1 MGKNKI
7 EGVINFD
14 MENHIGYS
22 EGELT
27 NFNIKAGD
35 TSRLLV
41 TISKKDHLVDLTDY
55 LMSFEVTKTYG
66 EKTLVLSKDSSEG
79 GGIEKDE
86 LGKLKIKLESSDTKD
101 LLTGTYNYEIK
112 AFKSE
117 CNHTYTMGCGKITF
131 FDKCDPDHTIC
142 YTAKFGIC

>member
-1 MGKNKI
+1 
-7 EGVINFD
+7 
-14 MENHIGYS
+14 MENHNGYS

-27 NFNIKAGD
+27 SFNVKIGD
-35 TSRLLV
+35 TVRLLV
-41 TISKKDHLVDLTDY
+41 TISKDETLIDLTEY

-66 EKTLVLSKDSSEG
+66 EKTLVLSKDSEVS

-112 AFKSE
+112 AFKSD

-131 FDKCDPDHTIC
+131 FDECDTDHTIC
-142 YTAKFGIC
+142 YTAKFGVC

>member
-1 MGKNKI
+1 M
-7 EGVINFD
+7 
-14 MENHIGYS
+14 
-22 EGELT
+22 
-27 NFNIKAGD
+27 
-35 TSRLLV
+35 
-41 TISKKDHLVDLTDY
+41 
-55 LMSFEVTKTYG
+55 
-66 EKTLVLSKDSSEG
+66 LSKDSSEG
-79 GGIEKDE
+79 GGEKDE

-117 CNHTYTMGCGKITF
+117 CNHTYTMGCGKIMF